1 MGPAPGLAPA
11 CRADG
16 WLGRRVAPGRLL
28 TARSPCDMSGS
39 VSPICGYR
47 SRMKGSTAHPA
58 VAAAFSTVEEDTG
71 FTVRGFVVRG
81 DEAAAVLLSDGMI
94 QRTVI
99 IENRTG
105 QWQSPTM
112 ISETPWD
119 PSKRPTVTEQPW
131 LAVTALAAPDAVSVV
146 LATDGDSHEVAVNGD
161 GLVLALVHAPWRA
174 RPHITVRT
182 TRDEVIRTAP

>member
-1 MGPAPGLAPA
+1 
-11 CRADG
+11 
-16 WLGRRVAPGRLL
+16 
-28 TARSPCDMSGS
+28 MSGS

-81 DEAAAVLLSDGMI
+81 NEAAAVLPPDGMI

-119 PSKRPTVTEQPW
+119 PSKRPTVTEQRWGVGQASRTQSGSLGPNGLPPTTAW

-182 TRDEVIRTAP
+182 TRDEVIRTAR

>member
-1 MGPAPGLAPA
+1 
-11 CRADG
+11 
-16 WLGRRVAPGRLL
+16 
-28 TARSPCDMSGS
+28 
-39 VSPICGYR
+39 
-47 SRMKGSTAHPA
+47 MKGSTAHPA

-105 QWQSPTM
+105 QWQSPAM

>member
-1 MGPAPGLAPA
+1 MMGPAPGLAPA

-105 QWQSPTM
+105 QWQSPAM

-131 LAVTALAAPDAVSVV
+131 GVGQASRTQSGSPGQTAF
-146 LATDGDSHEVAVNGD
+146 
-161 GLVLALVHAPWRA
+161 R
-174 RPHITVRT
+174 RPRRGWLSPLSLRRT
-182 TRDEVIRTAP
+182 LSRSS